1 MCVFVRVDS
10 DRILIKLLGCCSV
23 ALMLE
28 RALIRRMKNLFQ
40 STQAADDED
49 DDGDGGGGLTS
60 DVCWILIPMTLRAIA
75 TRITVTITR
84 LRLIN
89 FYFLTIA

>member
-23 ALMLE
+23 TLMLE

-40 STQAADDED
+40 STQAADDD
-49 DDGDGGGGLTS
+49 DDDDGGGGLT
-60 DVCWILIPMTLRAIA
+60 
-75 TRITVTITR
+75 
-84 LRLIN
+84 
-89 FYFLTIA
+89 